1 MTILFLKT
9 LIFAYKFV
17 DRMHTL
23 IEKKFLK
30 LFSENDNFNLV
41 HAVINC
47 KSKSKTLKGMDF
59 KKEGKIENIKKIHLH
74 S

>member
-1 MTILFLKT
+1 
-9 LIFAYKFV
+9 
-17 DRMHTL
+17 MHTL

-47 KSKSKTLKGMDF
+47 KSKFKTLNGIDF